1 MAEIKRAV
9 KSIISSRN
17 ILVDMHIEHARPTP
31 RGGGQCHINEISLS
45 STLVFGMK

>member
-17 ILVDMHIEHARPTP
+17 ILVDMHIEQAHPTP
-31 RGGGQCHINEISLS
+31 PGGPVSHDI
-45 STLVFGMK
+45 